1 MVYELKDQDVTP
13 PEPDPD
19 EARSAR
25 SDAFGA
31 DAIRPLCR
39 SGRTLLRRG
48 ARRSPTA
55 ARGTPDEP
63 RMVTDHGS

>member
-31 DAIRPLCR
+31 IAIA
-39 SGRTLLRRG
+39 TLTFALIV
-48 ARRSPTA
+48 AI
-55 ARGTPDEP
+55 
-63 RMVTDHGS
+63 VWVQIL